1 MLLELALGLAA
12 LATVAA
18 AGPSELAL
26 DVRPVGLAPVPP
38 RPYITAVCETAPA
51 DWDSRQGAPWRQ
63 NMKTVRRRA
72 EEASAQG
79 ADLLVLAEHGI
90 MSNGP
95 FATRETL
102 ALFAAEMPSADELAV
117 PCGDASR
124 HEVVS
129 GLSCLAKTH
138 QMYIVANYVE
148 KVPCS
153 QASDAECPADDFYL
167 FNTNLVFDRNG
178 TVIQKYHKVHPFG
191 IELRV
196 LQTPQPHLAAFRT
209 DFGVVFGLMTC
220 FDILFEVPAV
230 EMTRRGISH
239 VVFPTDWGDE
249 LPSLTA
255 LQMHSAWARGLG
267 VTLLSAGLHLRK
279 TASVGSG
286 IYTAAGALNYTY
298 DYASEDGALVTARV
312 PVDGP
317 AQPPAGFCSA
327 NGGGGCRQPVVG
339 DDAYYPVQHYNVS
352 EFASAELTG
361 REQELCHGQLCC
373 RVSVRD
379 APPAAAGDARATYRL
394 LAYDGRRNFA
404 PHWSTEI
411 CVVTLCAGPDQASCS
426 WFPSGPTPPI
436 PPFTLSGTFRGDTTV
451 YPSAVRTHMQL
462 AADWDFDR
470 ATRHLSVDN
479 TDALLSAQ
487 LYGRNFARDLP

>member
-1 MLLELALGLAA
+1 M
-12 LATVAA
+12 
-18 AGPSELAL
+18 
-26 DVRPVGLAPVPP
+26 PP
-38 RPYITAVCETAPA
+38 RPYSPRVCEIALP
-51 DWDSRQGAPWRQ
+51 DWDPRQGRSLAAEHEERCGG
-63 NMKTVRRRA
+63 RA

-102 ALFAAEMPSADELAV
+102 ALFAAEMPSADEMAV
-117 PCGDASR
+117 PCGEASR

-129 GLSCLAKTH
+129 GLSCLAKAH

-153 QASDAECPADDFYL
+153 QASDADCPADGFYL
-167 FNTNLVFDRNG
+167 FNTNLVFDRKG
-178 TVIQKYHKVHPFG
+178 TMIQKYNKVHPY
-191 IELRV
+191 IVEREV
-196 LQTPQPHLAAFRT
+196 LQTPKPHLAAFRT

-230 EMTRRGISH
+230 ELTRRGISH
-239 VVFPTDWGDE
+239 VVFPTDWHDE

-255 LQMHSAWARGLG
+255 LQMHSAYARGLG
-267 VTLLSAGLHLRK
+267 VTLLSAGLHVHR

-298 DYASEDGALVTARV
+298 DYANEAGALLTARV
-312 PVDGP
+312 V
-317 AQPPAGFCSA
+317 
-327 NGGGGCRQPVVG
+327 
-339 DDAYYPVQHYNVS
+339 AYYPLLHYNMS

-373 RVSVRD
+373 RISVRGTS
-379 APPAAAGDARATYRL
+379 PAAAADGAPATYRL
-394 LAYDGRRNFA
+394 LAYDGRRDA
-404 PHWSTEI
+404 TPHWSTEI
-411 CVVTLCAGPDQASCS
+411 CMVTLCASPSPASCS
-426 WFPSGPTPPI
+426 WFPTGPMPLI
-436 PPFTLSGTFRGDTTV
+436 PPFTLSGTFGGDTIV
-451 YPSAVRTHMQL
+451 YPSAVRTHMHL

-470 ATRHLSVDN
+470 STRHLSVDN
-479 TDALLSAQ
+479 TDALMTAQ
-487 LYGRNFARDLP
+487 LYGRDFARDLP